1 MTMLIDMI
9 IEIELIKLLV
19 LIDGVNVIEVITND
33 DDDVSWNGCRD
44 RLYHFITLVVS
55 LVTINVIEIITKLS
69 SVDVVVLC
77 PTC

>member
-33 DDDVSWNGCRD
+33 DDVSWNGCRD

-55 LVTINVIEIITKLS
+55 LVTIDVIEIITKLS